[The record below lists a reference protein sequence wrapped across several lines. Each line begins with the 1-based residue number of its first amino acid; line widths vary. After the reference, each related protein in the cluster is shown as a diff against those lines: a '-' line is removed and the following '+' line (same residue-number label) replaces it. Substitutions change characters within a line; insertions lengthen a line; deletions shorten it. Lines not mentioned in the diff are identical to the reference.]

1 MEEAF
6 RALLLA
12 DAGVTA
18 ITAAINWGEHPQGAA
33 WPGVVLHRIS
43 GAGAHTL
50 DGPDGLL
57 RARVQVD
64 CIALT
69 YAQAV
74 ALSRAVVAALD
85 GYATPPFQAVFHSA
99 SRDLRDAGSAGAA
112 ERPFRVSCDFTVL
125 HNS

>member
-12 DAGVTA
+12 DAGVSA
-18 ITAAINWGEHPQGAA
+18 ITGAVNWGEHPQGQP
-33 WPGVVLHRIS
+33 WPGIVLHRIS
-43 GAGAHTL
+43 GAEAHTL

-64 CIALT
+64 CIAMT
-69 YAQAV
+69 YGQAV

-85 GYATPPFQAVFHSA
+85 GHGTAPFQAIFHTA
-99 SRDLRDAGSAGAA
+99 SRDLRDPGSAGAA
-112 ERPFRVSCDFTVL
+112 ERPYRRSIDFTVL